1 MEEGKQGRNKN
12 KYLVSIYSTTQGEE
26 ECFLGK
32 RMSTNL
38 NHRSKQNTKIL
49 MVIEEKKLSK
59 GIDHSTLY
67 W

>member
-1 MEEGKQGRNKN
+1 MRKDEVKYGKNKN
-12 KYLVSIYSTTQGEE
+12 KYLVSAYSTTQGEE

-49 MVIEEKKLSK
+49 R
-59 GIDHSTLY
+59 
-67 W
+67 

>member
-1 MEEGKQGRNKN
+1 MIKKGSDKN
-12 KYLVSIYSTTQGEE
+12 KYPVSVHSTTQGEE

-32 RMSTNL
+32 RMSTYL
-38 NHRSKQNTKIL
+38 NNRSKQNTKIL

-59 GIDHSTLY
+59 GIDRSTLY